1 MAWSKHPEHGLKLHI
16 TLIQFGFVLAKADQ
30 SLFTG
35 ITSYHSTF
43 IIVCIDDILVTCS
56 NIVMIEELIF
66 KLNMVF
72 ALKDLGE
79 INYFLGIQ
87 VKNTKEGLH
96 LSQTKY
102 LTTLLYRAKM
112 QGAKGICTPMVYGKK
127 PFSHGS
133 EGVRDAQLYRLTVGA
148 LQDATMS

>member
-1 MAWSKHPEHGLKLHI
+1 MKLHI

-112 QGAKGICTPMVYGKK
+112 QGAKGICTPMVHGKK

-148 LQDATMS
+148 LQYATMS

>member
-1 MAWSKHPEHGLKLHI
+1 MKLHI

-56 NIVMIEELIF
+56 NIVMTEELIF
-66 KLNMVF
+66 KLNKVF

-148 LQDATMS
+148 LQYATMS